1 MIQVI
6 DGKTFSQ
13 MIINAA
19 ALIETNKQQINELN
33 VFPVPDG
40 DTGTNMSLTINSAA
54 VELKK
59 KNPDTVGDVAVIT
72 ANALLRGARGNSGVI
87 LSLLFRGI
95 AKVLK
100 HHETAD
106 TRFLAA
112 ALEEGVTAAY
122 KAVMKPT
129 EGTILTVA
137 RLAAKEAS
145 EICENISDVEEFFDI
160 VIEKAR
166 ETLAQ
171 TIDLNP
177 VLQKAGVVDAGGMG
191 FVCIL
196 KGMRKAL
203 CGEMVVVEET
213 GAEAA
218 NENVFAEFATEDI
231 KFAYCTEFIVNRENY
246 KSPEV
251 LRDYLNGIGDSLVF
265 VEDDDIIKVH
275 VHTNEPGNVITQAL
289 TYGSLVTT
297 KIENMRQ
304 QHTNMVA
311 RNDDPSGE
319 AEDNTPAAPEKKY
332 GAVAVCAGEG
342 LQELFMELGVDQVIT
357 GGQTMNPSTEDIL
370 KAIEKTPAEIVYV
383 LPNNKNIIMAAQQ
396 CEPISS
402 KRIIV
407 VQTKTVPQG
416 IAAMLNMDISLPED
430 ELTTEME
437 KSVSSVHTALI
448 TYAARDS
455 EFNGMKI
462 KANEYLALLEG
473 ALVGSDSDLDMILKG
488 IAEAVTSYEP
498 EMITIYYG
506 ENVSAENA
514 EKVEQKLSEL
524 LPEAEFNVVDGGQPV
539 YYYMISFE

>member
-6 DGKTFSQ
+6 DGKTFND
-13 MIINAA
+13 MIVNGA
-19 ALIETNKQQINELN
+19 ALIETHKQQINELN

-40 DTGTNMSLTINSAA
+40 DTGTNMSLTINSAVA
-54 VELKK
+54 ELKK
-59 KNPDTVGDVAVIT
+59 KAPDTVGDVAVIT

-100 HHETAD
+100 HHDTAD
-106 TRFLAA
+106 TVLLAE
-112 ALEEGVTAAY
+112 ALEEGVSAAY

-129 EGTILTVA
+129 EGTVLTVA
-137 RLAAKEAS
+137 RLAAKEATD
-145 EICENISDVEEFFDI
+145 ICGRVDDVEEFLDI

-191 FVCIL
+191 FICLL

-203 CGEMVVVEET
+203 CGEMVVVDT
-213 GAEAA
+213 DDTIPAE
-218 NENVFAEFATEDI
+218 NIFSEFDTDEI
-231 KFAYCTEFIVNRENY
+231 KYAYCTEFIVNRETY

-251 LRDYLNGIGDSLVF
+251 LRDYLSGIGDSLVF

-311 RNDDPSGE
+311 QENTVAAE
-319 AEDNTPAAPEKKY
+319 AEDDAPAAPQKKY
-332 GAVAVCAGEG
+332 GIVAVCAGDG
-342 LQELFMELGVDQVIT
+342 LRELFTELGVDQIVT
-357 GGQTMNPSTEDIL
+357 GGQTMNPSTDDIL
-370 KAIEKTPAEIVYV
+370 KAVEKTPAEIVYV

-396 CEPISS
+396 CAPISS
-402 KRIIV
+402 KKIV
-407 VQTKTVPQG
+407 VIQSKTIPQG
-416 IAAMLNMDISLPED
+416 IAALLNMDDSLEED
-430 ELTTEME
+430 ELTAEME
-437 KSVSSVHTALI
+437 SALTGVRTALV

-455 EFNGMKI
+455 VFDGLEI

-473 ALVGSDSDLDMILKG
+473 SLVCSNSDFDVILKG
-488 IAEAVTSYEP
+488 IADSVDEYSPELVTV
-498 EMITIYYG
+498 YYG
-506 ENVSAENA
+506 ENVTEDVATEMGR
-514 EKVEQKLSEL
+514 KLGNL
-524 LPEAEFNVVDGGQPV
+524 LPDTEINVINGGQPV
-539 YYYMISFE
+539 YYYMISVE